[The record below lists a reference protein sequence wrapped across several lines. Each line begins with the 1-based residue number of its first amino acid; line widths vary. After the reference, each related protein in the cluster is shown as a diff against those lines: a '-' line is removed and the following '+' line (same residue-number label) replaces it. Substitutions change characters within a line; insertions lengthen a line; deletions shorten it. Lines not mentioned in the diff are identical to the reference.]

1 MSTSLE
7 RYAQA
12 YQLQTDGKEEEA
24 GEIYREIIR
33 QFPAS
38 AEAGYAK
45 IQLAEIFKETPE
57 EEEEETEERHE
68 TGRKPTGILC
78 IIGFILSL
86 LACLVL
92 IVFFIMHVR
101 QGRKLEFQKT
111 LSMALSASVMGN
123 EKSFQLHLNR
133 AMALSPRSKEP
144 YLLLADAY
152 LKKNNVKAA
161 IKVIKACPVFDA
173 EIKLYYERINKF
185 GKKSKDSPE

>member
-7 RYAQA
+7 RYAKA
-12 YQLQTDGKEEEA
+12 YQLQTEGKEEEA

-33 QFPAS
+33 QFPES
-38 AEAGYAK
+38 AEAEYAK
-45 IQLAEIFKETPE
+45 IQLSEIFKETPE
-57 EEEEETEERHE
+57 EEETEKRPKTVRKA
-68 TGRKPTGILC
+68 TGVFS
-78 IIGFILSL
+78 IIGFVLSL

-92 IVFFIMHVR
+92 IVFFIMLVR
-101 QGRKLEFQKT
+101 QGQKLEFQKT

-152 LKKNNVKAA
+152 LKKNNIKAA

-185 GKKSKDSPE
+185 GKKSKDAPE